1 MDYVK
6 YAYVALIGWGF
17 WAIGSKIMTRHF
29 NPASTAFWISLSA
42 IIFLSIYIIFS
53 KNLTINKYAFYCIP
67 IGFIS
72 LFAMLA
78 FYKALKIGPAS
89 VVLPLTNLFVVLPV
103 LYGFIFLKESITLP
117 RILGI
122 VFAIIA
128 AILLSL

>member
-1 MDYVK
+1 
-6 YAYVALIGWGF
+6 
-17 WAIGSKIMTRHF
+17 
-29 NPASTAFWISLSA
+29 
-42 IIFLSIYIIFS
+42 
-53 KNLTINKYAFYCIP
+53 
-67 IGFIS
+67 
-72 LFAMLA
+72 MLA